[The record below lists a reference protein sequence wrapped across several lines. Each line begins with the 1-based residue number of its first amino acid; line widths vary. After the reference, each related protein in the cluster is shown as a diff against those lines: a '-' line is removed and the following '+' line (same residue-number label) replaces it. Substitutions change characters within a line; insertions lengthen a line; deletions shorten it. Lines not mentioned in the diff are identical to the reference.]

1 MISTLLITLRL
12 YLTIAKHFLSHFMSF
27 KHNINDKLIKLK
39 ARYKMKYRID
49 FQQVINRFDVW
60 VELRFKNRR
69 AFPEKS

>member
-1 MISTLLITLRL
+1 
-12 YLTIAKHFLSHFMSF
+12 MSF